1 VATLVVGALATI
13 LCLQSSLVTV
23 VTFTSVLLI
32 VLYALIAI
40 SALVSRIRQRH
51 LDRPSKM
58 PLWPVPPIIALV
70 GSGLALTQQKG
81 SDLLVVLGIALAGVI
96 YYYAFLRT
104 RRDRY
109 WSHEVQAG
117 THSTPTS

>member
-1 VATLVVGALATI
+1 VGALATI

-51 LDRPSKM
+51 LERPSKM

-96 YYYAFLRT
+96 YYYVFLRT